1 MKKIGL
7 ILSDGFEELEAITI
21 IDILKRAS
29 IKVEILALGN
39 VRVTGAHDIT
49 IEADEIFNYYN
60 ALDLDGIVFA
70 GGSVNAF
77 NLSNDSGV
85 IDLVNNYYAGGKM
98 VALICAS
105 PAYILPRTKVARD
118 LKCTCFKD
126 TELKSMLDGFV
137 YVDENV
143 VTCGNVITAQSPFT
157 AMEFALSIVDYLGL
171 DSDSLLSG
179 LQGR

>member
-7 ILSDGFEELEAITI
+7 ILSDGFEELEAVTI
-21 IDILKRAS
+21 IDILKRARV
-29 IKVEILALGN
+29 KVDIFALGN

-60 ALDLDGIVFA
+60 ALDLDGIAFA
-70 GGSVNAF
+70 GGSTNAF
-77 NLSNDSGV
+77 NLSNDRSV
-85 IDLVNNYYAGGKM
+85 IELVNNYYESGKL

-105 PAYILPRTKVARD
+105 PAYILPRTKIDRT

-126 TELKSMLDGFV
+126 TELKSMLDSFEFV
-137 YVDENV
+137 DQNV

-171 DSDSLLSG
+171 DTDTLLSG